1 MRYNSPMLKKLLC
14 IFMFLTITAGCARET
29 SVPSEPAP
37 SAPPDSG
44 YAAYRSAVDAVSLP
58 SSYSAGLK
66 RSYDMHYSDG
76 SVSFYDMDGTCEENE
91 GLIHFLQHMNAD
103 GLQSEIEGWYRD
115 SRLYMTYNTV
125 NYYEDM
131 EIDQARQ
138 ILLVPLGIHAV
149 PSSAVESIE
158 TAEEDK
164 NTVYTVKLNSTGARE
179 LFDQLYDIYGLSQYP
194 DYTVQSATVTQT
206 ISGTVPVSEKTD
218 FVCEVKTNGITINVE
233 SVSNAEYIP
242 GSTLALSEE
251 KQKDLDAYV
260 NYLDIDTSSIS
271 EADITS
277 DLPEDTVT
285 ETLKKRLIHRL
296 NYEVQEDGSYLAEFN
311 ENESYKFD
319 FTNSIF
325 TYTNRSSRYIYN
337 WKGNIGGFGDA
348 CTLDF
353 NTSKA
358 AGNCEDSTVDMI
370 RKVKTFMAME
380 LYYCGVSLDELAK
393 ETK

>member
-1 MRYNSPMLKKLLC
+1 M
-14 IFMFLTITAGCARET
+14 
-29 SVPSEPAP
+29 
-37 SAPPDSG
+37 
-44 YAAYRSAVDAVSLP
+44 
-58 SSYSAGLK
+58 
-66 RSYDMHYSDG
+66 
-76 SVSFYDMDGTCEENE
+76 
-91 GLIHFLQHMNAD
+91 
-103 GLQSEIEGWYRD
+103 
-115 SRLYMTYNTV
+115 
-125 NYYEDM
+125 
-131 EIDQARQ
+131 
-138 ILLVPLGIHAV
+138 

-242 GSTLALSEE
+242 NSTLALSQE
-251 KQKDLDAYV
+251 KQKDLDTYV

-358 AGNCEDSTVDMI
+358 AGNCEESTVDMI